1 MADVIAKLR
10 IDSKEYDSKIERAR
24 SGMLHLEQSL
34 KQAGKSFKDADQDQ
48 VAFVRSLG
56 SMETVAR
63 TTKGRIAELTK
74 AYTDLSIQY
83 KHLSDAEKQSEP
95 GRALASSLQQLKT
108 RIETTKKDLADV
120 SSELGGT
127 TASTNDFSGAVG
139 ALTSQLGINGNM
151 LSTITSGTIGYTA
164 AIGAVA
170 TAAIAASKA
179 FADYNSE
186 LAQQDNITTV
196 TTGLKGGDAEQMTS
210 SMRALSKTYDVDFR
224 EAINAA
230 NTLMSQFG
238 VSGSEAIKLLRDG
251 MQGMIQGD
259 GPKLLSMIQQYA
271 PSFRD
276 AGISASQL
284 VAIIQNSEG
293 GIFTDENMNAI
304 VMGIRNIRH
313 QTKATQEAM
322 SALGIDGKKM
332 SQQLN
337 DGSLTVFEA
346 LQQVAGAIDNVG
358 SGSEAAGAIM
368 QSVFGRQGTMAGTKL
383 GEAIATLNTNLEE
396 TKNQTGELGEAFVK
410 LEQAN
415 ERLEYAMRNTFEYDG
430 WQTMSTGI
438 KTELT
443 DALTGL
449 YKVLGDVRGMLEK
462 MGVSGVD
469 AITSIASSI
478 PQLTAPLATT
488 IAALK
493 ALSSYGGQQDTVQ
506 TIRSTSVTP
515 GSKTGT
521 QQVVES
527 VIGSINPN
535 PVSPRQQQPTQPTT
549 NPPTNPDPNKTKG
562 TTPVQQAQDLVDKA
576 LLDYQASIKKAQL
589 EMESGLK
596 SETDVQRTTLAAQE
610 KLYDAYGKAYAT
622 YADPKYK
629 EAQDAAAAEIVRLGG
644 EVKTVTEQQKK
655 VEQAARELE
664 AAQKKLSEARRALS
678 VARESGHLKD
688 IYAAEKKVTAAQED
702 VTRLET
708 IKVNVE
714 QGIVDLPNI
723 PTDDQTIRV
732 NLEEGEVN
740 LPDIPKDDQT
750 IHVNIEATTDNV
762 SSAIAKMKEDLGGM
776 QVGSLA
782 FNMEQE
788 NLVDMTTLQTIIG
801 EQLKNGLQIDPTISQ
816 DLFSQ
821 ILNGDNIDDSV
832 WEGIVNTI
840 NAKLKEMEIDPINI
854 DFNTGKLK
862 DANKD
867 AKATKTEFSAAASA
881 ISSLG
886 GALQQIEDP
895 AAKVAGM
902 IAQAIASVALT
913 FATSLKG
920 TVTPWDW
927 IAASIAG
934 TATMIS
940 TIAAI
945 KSATAGSY
953 ARGGIVD
960 GSGGGFVG
968 GTAYSGDNIGNVRL
982 DAGELVLNRAQQSTL
997 AGELEGNAALANLT
1011 LDTIIT
1017 GEDIR
1022 VVLSRNS
1029 RRRGYGEYVTTKNG

>member
-127 TASTNDFSGAVG
+127 TAATNDFSGAVG

-170 TAAIAASKA
+170 AAAIAATKS
-179 FADYNSE
+179 FADYNTE

-251 MQGMIQGD
+251 MQGMIMGD
-259 GPKLLSMIQQYA
+259 GPKLLSMIQQFA

-293 GIFTDENMNAI
+293 GIFTDQNMQAI

-322 SALGIDGKKM
+322 AALGIDGQKM

-346 LQQVAGAIDNVG
+346 LQQVAGAIENVG
-358 SGSEAAGAIM
+358 SGSDAAGAIM
-368 QSVFGRQGTMAGTKL
+368 QNVFGRQGTMAGTKL

-396 TKNQTGELGEAFVK
+396 TKTQTGEVGEAFVK
-410 LEQAN
+410 LEKAN
-415 ERLEYAMRNTFEYDG
+415 ERLEVAMRNTFEYDG

-449 YKVLGDVRGMLEK
+449 YKVLGDVRGMLDK

-469 AITSIASSI
+469 AITSIATAI

-488 IAALK
+488 VAALK
-493 ALSSYGGQQDTVQ
+493 ALSSYGSKQEAPAATVVQDTPLPTRTNQ
-506 TIRSTSVTP
+506 TIQNVLAQTDGQEVSVK
-515 GSKTGT
+515 GGGT
-521 QQVVES
+521 QYLLS
-527 VIGSINPN
+527 
-535 PVSPRQQQPTQPTT
+535 SPKSQPTQPTKT
-549 NPPTNPDPNKTKG
+549 NPPTKPDNKTTG
-562 TTPVQQAQDLVDKA
+562 QSPSQQAQKMVEQA
-576 LLDYQASIKKAQL
+576 LLDYQNTIKKAQL
-589 EMESGLK
+589 GMESGYK
-596 SETDVQRTTLAAQE
+596 SEADVRRTTLAAQE

-622 YADPKYK
+622 YAEPKYK
-629 EAQDAAAAEIVRLGG
+629 EAQEAAAGEIVRLGG
-644 EVKTVTEQQKK
+644 EIKTAVEQQKK
-655 VEQAARELE
+655 VEQASRELE
-664 AAQKKLSEARRALS
+664 AAQKKLAAAQQELATAQQ
-678 VARESGHLKD
+678 SGNLKD
-688 IYAAEKKVTAAQED
+688 IYAAEKKVTSAQGE
-702 VTRLET
+702 VTRAETVMVNVEQGTVDLPDVPKDGET
-708 IKVNVE
+708 IKVN
-714 QGIVDLPNI
+714 ID
-723 PTDDQTIRV
+723 
-732 NLEEGEVN
+732 
-740 LPDIPKDDQT
+740 
-750 IHVNIEATTDNV
+750 ATTDNI
-762 SSAIAKMKEDLGGM
+762 SAAIAKMKEQLGGM
-776 QVGSLA
+776 QVGSQE
-782 FNMEQE
+782 FNQEQT

-801 EQLKNGLQIDPTISQ
+801 EQMKNGIQIDSSISQ

-821 ILNGDNIDDSV
+821 IMNGDNIDDSV
-832 WEGIVNTI
+832 WENIVNTI
-840 NAKLKEMEIDPINI
+840 NAKLKEMDIDPINL
-854 DFNTGKLK
+854 DMNTGSLK
-862 DANKD
+862 QVTND
-867 AKATKTEFSAAASA
+867 AKNTASA
-881 ISSLG
+881 WQSATAAINSAG
-886 GALQQIEDP
+886 AALQNLEDP
-895 AAKVAGM
+895 GAKVAG
-902 IAQAIASVALT
+902 IVAQAVANIALG
-913 FATSLKG
+913 FAQAAASPATG
-920 TVTPWDW
+920 AAGVFGW
-927 IAASIAG
+927 IAAAIAG

-945 KSATAGSY
+945 KNVTAY
-953 ARGGIVD
+953 ASGGIVD

-968 GTAYSGDNIGNVRL
+968 GMAYSGDNIGNVRL

-997 AGELEGNAALANLT
+997 AGELEGSAALANLK

>member
-1 MADVIAKLR
+1 MADVIARLK

-127 TASTNDFSGAVG
+127 TAATNDFSGAVG

-170 TAAIAASKA
+170 AAAIAATKS

-396 TKNQTGELGEAFVK
+396 TKTQTGELGEAFVK

-415 ERLEYAMRNTFEYDG
+415 ERLENAMRNAFEYDG

-478 PQLTAPLATT
+478 PKLTAPLATA

-596 SETDVQRTTLAAQE
+596 SDADVQRTTLAAQE

-622 YADPKYK
+622 YADPKFK

-644 EVKTVTEQQKK
+644 EVKTATEQQKK

-664 AAQKKLSEARRALS
+664 AAQKKLAEAQRSLS
-678 VARESGHLKD
+678 AARESGNLKD

-714 QGIVDLPNI
+714 
-723 PTDDQTIRV
+723 
-732 NLEEGEVN
+732 EGEVN

-762 SSAIAKMKEDLGGM
+762 SAAIAKMKEDLGGM

-832 WEGIVNTI
+832 WEDLVEKI
-840 NAKLKEMEIDPINI
+840 NE
-854 DFNTGKLK
+854 KLK
-862 DANKD
+862 DINIEPISINFDTGSLQGNKQLEKD
-867 AKATKTEFSAAASA
+867 AKNTASA
-881 ISSLG
+881 WQSATAAINSAGS
-886 GALQQIEDP
+886 ALQNLEDP
-895 AAKVAGM
+895 GAKVAG
-902 IAQAIASVALT
+902 IVAQAVANIALG
-913 FATSLKG
+913 FAQAAASPASG
-920 TVTPWDW
+920 AAGVFGW
-927 IAASIAG
+927 IAAATAG
-934 TATMIS
+934 LATMVA
-940 TIAAI
+940 TIASI

-960 GSGGGFVG
+960 GAGGGFVG

-997 AGELEGNAALANLT
+997 AGELEGNAALANLK